1 MPYLIISFIVSF
13 ILCLI
18 FIKLNVFHDSHE
30 GVQKF
35 HKRPTPRIGG
45 LALYTGL
52 LATGAAFWIS
62 GKSFAKEYLL
72 LLLSAFPVFLA
83 GILEDITKK
92 VSPKWR
98 LLAGFI
104 SGIMAFFLVSAQV
117 RSVDIPFVD
126 NLLSITA
133 ISLVFSAFAFAGVSH
148 AFNIIDGFNGLLAG
162 ISILIFSAYA
172 YVSFLHDDYFLLY
185 VSLSLVF
192 VTLGF
197 FFWNYPFGLI
207 FLGDGGA
214 YLLGFMAAVVGTMLT
229 QRHPDV
235 SPWFPLLLVLYPV
248 WETLFSI
255 YRRKF
260 LKDKNPF
267 LPDALHLHSLIY
279 KRLIKFLIGHEVK
292 EFKKNSYTS
301 PFLWFMEFIC
311 FIPAVLFWNNTYL
324 LMFFVLTFITFYTWL
339 YFRIVKFK
347 ALKIIKKQ

>member
-1 MPYLIISFIVSF
+1 M
-13 ILCLI
+13 I

-30 GVQKF
+30 GIQKF

-52 LATGAAFWIS
+52 LATGITFLIS

-104 SGIMAFFLVSAQV
+104 SGTIAFFLVSAQV

-162 ISILIFSAYA
+162 INILVFSAYA

-185 VSLSLVF
+185 INLCLVF

-197 FFWNYPFGLI
+197 FFWNYRFNI
-207 FLGDGGA
+207 FRRWWSLSSWFYGGSSWCYVNA
-214 YLLGFMAAVVGTMLT
+214 KTSRCISM
-229 QRHPDV
+229 V
-235 SPWFPLLLVLYPV
+235 SF
-248 WETLFSI
+248 
-255 YRRKF
+255 
-260 LKDKNPF
+260 
-267 LPDALHLHSLIY
+267 
-279 KRLIKFLIGHEVK
+279 
-292 EFKKNSYTS
+292 TS
-301 PFLWFMEFIC
+301 C
-311 FIPAVLFWNNTYL
+311 FISSMGDFIFYL
-324 LMFFVLTFITFYTWL
+324 QKEI
-339 YFRIVKFK
+339 FK
-347 ALKIIKKQ
+347 R